1 MNEKDKTPFI
11 NIVELVQ
18 EISLCRRKFIAS
30 AIKSLVMAASGA
42 VTSIAV
48 LFLSDLLLRI
58 PIMITTFG
66 ILLMM
71 LINGYLINIAAKKTF
86 KYTLDTRVIGDEAL
100 SLDLFV
106 TTIAL
111 LLILFIYNVVKVPQL
126 VLAAPFLMVSIA
138 KIIHYRKSKSEY
150 ELVSGV
156 SLLSLT
162 LISLTLSLPR
172 ALAAVPASYTVST
185 ILEAIA
191 ILSEAEECG
200 SRKGYIKGNSPE

>member
-1 MNEKDKTPFI
+1 MSDEETSFARSLA
-11 NIVELVQ
+11 VVQ

-30 AIKSLVMAASGA
+30 AIKSMVMAASGA

-48 LFLSDLLLRI
+48 LFLSDLLLHI
-58 PIMITTFG
+58 SIMMTTFG

-71 LINGYLINIAAKKTF
+71 LTTGYLISIAAKKTF

-111 LLILFIYNVVKVPQL
+111 LLILFVYNVVNAPQL
-126 VLAAPFLMVSIA
+126 VLAAPFLMVSLA
-138 KIIHYRKSKSEY
+138 KIIHYRKSKLEH

-162 LISLTLSLPR
+162 LISLTLPLPR
-172 ALAAVPASYTVST
+172 ALAAEPASYTVSA
-185 ILEAIA
+185 ILEAIS

-200 SRKGYIKGNSPE
+200 SGKEHIEGNS